1 MNMDYTNGRSDEIK
15 LILKNLATNGNG
27 VGNGNTCLAIKL
39 RLELEMINVILLV
52 VKNGKLIKILNQ
64 LQNVPKIN
72 FQTFNQY
79 NFILILK

>member
-1 MNMDYTNGRSDEIK
+1 MNEHGLQFNGRSDEIK

-52 VKNGKLIKILNQ
+52 VKRMVN
-64 LQNVPKIN
+64 
-72 FQTFNQY
+72 
-79 NFILILK
+79 